1 MSDACAE
8 PRILIVDDGAPVTWA
23 PAVAALLEPA
33 AGGRFTVCG
42 TCPAAGPLV
51 QTVVREAPQVLL
63 WLLGAPDPALPARLD
78 ALAQAAALPV
88 LLWPVSGL
96 APPPDDWVAEL
107 VARETALWWPAPAA
121 TDAAAVAATLPLQLR
136 WQMQRHALARAR
148 QEALDDARQRL
159 DERKWV
165 DRAKG
170 MLMQHQQLSE
180 SDAFALLRTA
190 SQHANLRVGEI
201 SRGLLE
207 AAQAAEAINRGGQLR
222 MLSQRLVKG
231 CALQSGMAPAR
242 PRAAPMA
249 AAGAGSG
256 AGAAVRNWDA
266 PLIDDSVQRLQA
278 NLVHLASLSTMAAVP
293 EVVVE
298 LQRSQEAWQAVQL
311 ALEPAMVGGSAAELL
326 ALDARAEALLEAAE
340 GLTAALERAS
350 GRRSLRL
357 VNLCGRQRMLS
368 QRLAKQA
375 LLASRCE
382 GEAAALQAAA
392 AVRTL
397 GELEHGLRTL
407 EAAPLSTEDI
417 RSALARALGQWQRL
431 RQTLAAPV
439 GAGSGADA
447 TALLLARESEALL
460 ASFEHLTSLYEHSM
474 QVLLG

>member
-1 MSDACAE
+1 MSPLLPAVSEAPE
-8 PRILIVDDGAPVTWA
+8 EMRVLIVDDGAP
-23 PAVAALLEPA
+23 AVAARLDEAA
-33 AGGRFTVCG
+33 AGLAGWRGCG
-42 TCPAAGPLV
+42 ICPADGPLV
-51 QTVVREAPQVLL
+51 QTVVREAPQAVL
-63 WLLGAPDPALPARLD
+63 WLLGAPDAALVQRLD
-78 ALAQAAALPV
+78 ALAQVASLPV
-88 LLWPVSGL
+88 LLWPVDASALPADPGVIEAL
-96 APPPDDWVAEL
+96 AS
-107 VARETALWWPAPAA
+107 REVALWWPTPPAE
-121 TDAAAVAATLPLQLR
+121 DVAAVRAALPLQLQ
-136 WQMQRHALARAR
+136 WQGHRHARAQMR

-170 MLMQHQQLSE
+170 LLMQHQQLSE
-180 SDAFALLRTA
+180 GDAFALLRTA

-222 MLSQRLVKG
+222 MLSQRLVKA
-231 CALQSGMAPAR
+231 CALQSGAG
-242 PRAAPMA
+242 PR
-249 AAGAGSG
+249 G
-256 AGAAVRNWDA
+256 WDA
-266 PLIDDSVQRLQA
+266 PLIEDSAQRLQA
-278 NLVHLASLSTMAAVP
+278 NLDYLASIGALAAVP
-293 EVVVE
+293 DVADE
-298 LQRSQEAWQAVQL
+298 LLRCQQAWQAVRT
-311 ALEPAMVGGSAAELL
+311 AIEPAASHGGAAAGLL

-340 GLTAALERAS
+340 ALAAALERAS
-350 GRRSLRL
+350 GRRSLRV

-375 LLASRCE
+375 LLAARCD

-397 GELEHGLRTL
+397 GELEHGLRSL

-417 RSALARALGQWQRL
+417 RAALARALGQWQRL
-431 RQTLAAPV
+431 RQTLAAPAT
-439 GAGSGADA
+439 AGGADA